1 MLLRAPLVNF
11 RAEGRKNLIMYV
23 FSAAQARPS
32 LVIYVRSASRTLR
45 YAIFGHPLR
54 TSAPMLATS

>member
-1 MLLRAPLVNF
+1 MLLRTPLANF
-11 RAEGRKNLIMYV
+11 RAQGRKNLMMYV

-45 YAIFGHPLR
+45 YSIFGHPLCI
-54 TSAPMLATS
+54 SAPMLATS